1 MHVVD
6 REPAPATK
14 RAPRRVKATATATLR
29 TMKLTRMVTRRVR
42 AQKVKEKDKNAGQDS
57 IAVSRCMFVLFTV
70 RQPYATLTARARSG
84 NCGRLHRIYSV
95 TPARRR
101 RRQGRRGDR

>member
-1 MHVVD
+1 MHFTCIYLYCIYFNYLVNFLMHVVD

-57 IAVSRCMFVLFTV
+57 IVASQCHGVCLCCSL
-70 RQPYATLTARARSG
+70 
-84 NCGRLHRIYSV
+84 CGSLM
-95 TPARRR
+95 RR
-101 RRQGRRGDR
+101 